1 MRFYKRLMPVKV
13 LSFDL
18 DDTLYDNV
26 PVIAAAEA
34 GLLQALKNHSLQQ
47 SPESTLLDATNLA
60 EIKRQILA
68 VEPELSHDVSALRLR
83 ILNQGF
89 CQLGLTEAAAS
100 NLAAEFYQG
109 FLTERGKIT
118 VPAVSHQVLRELG
131 QRYQLAVITNGN
143 LPIEDTPLAPYFKT
157 VLRAGIDGRMKP
169 AADMFEKL
177 AQQSGVQTSE
187 ILHIGDHINTDV
199 LGAVHAGCQ
208 TIWLNDQGRSAADL
222 QCLPHVELER
232 LEQMLELL

>member
-1 MRFYKRLMPVKV
+1 MRFYKRLTPVKV

-18 DDTLYDNV
+18 DDTLYDNE

-34 GLLQALKNHSLQQ
+34 WLLQALKNHR
-47 SPESTLLDATNLA
+47 PESTLLGPEQLA
-60 EIKRQILA
+60 AIKRQILSI
-68 VEPELSHDVSALRLR
+68 EPELSHDVSALRLR
-83 ILNQGF
+83 ILTQGLL
-89 CQLGLTEAAAS
+89 QQGVADTLAAEM
-100 NLAAEFYQG
+100 AAEFYQG

-118 VPAVSHQVLRELG
+118 VPAVSHQVLTELG

-143 LPIEDTPLAPYFKT
+143 LPIENTALAPYFKT

-169 AADMFEKL
+169 AADMFNLL
-177 AQQSGVQTSE
+177 AQQTGVQLSE

-199 LGAVHAGCQ
+199 LGAVHSGCQ
-208 TIWLNDQGRSAADL
+208 AIWLNDQGRSAADL

>member
-1 MRFYKRLMPVKV
+1 MRFYKRLQPVKV
-13 LSFDL
+13 ISFDL

-34 GLLQALKNHSLQQ
+34 WLLQALKQHH
-47 SPESTLLDATNLA
+47 PESTLLGPDNLA
-60 EIKRQILA
+60 AIKRQILLA
-68 VEPELSHDVSALRLR
+68 DPKLSHDVSALRLR
-83 ILNQGF
+83 ILGQGL
-89 CQLGLTEAAAS
+89 QQQGMQPKAAGEMAE
-100 NLAAEFYQG
+100 EFYQG
-109 FLTERGKIT
+109 FLTERGKIQ
-118 VPAVSHQVLRELG
+118 VPEISHQVLTELG
-131 QRYQLAVITNGN
+131 QRYQLVVSTNGN
-143 LPIEDTPLAPYFKT
+143 LPIENTALAPYFDI

-177 AQQSGVQTSE
+177 AKQTGVQCSE

-208 TIWLNDQGRSAADL
+208 AIWLNDQGRSASDL